1 MLDEMRDADES
12 TTPPAS
18 LLERLRAD
26 PVRAPEHLALA
37 AADSIRAAGRHVGRI
52 GSAM

>member
-12 TTPPAS
+12 TAPPAS
-18 LLERLRAD
+18 LLGRLRDD

-37 AADSIRAAGRHVGRI
+37 AADAFGPPAATWAS
-52 GSAM
+52 GSAT